1 MNITLNS
8 TLRSLRRKKN
18 VTQEELASHLGITAQ
33 SVGKW
38 ERGEGFPDITLLP
51 AIALYFGV
59 TTDELLGIDKARIDE
74 RIKSLEAESLRLR
87 NLGDMPENLA
97 LWESAYREFPNDCR
111 VMSHLMDALGQ
122 DPHYPHPKDVCE
134 RRIWLG
140 ERVLDESTDSKLREH
155 AAMSLCYTF
164 NELRDTK
171 NALKYADMCGSIHSC
186 REGLRAFVTDG
197 EEGVKATQKYL
208 LALIQSAV
216 FAASDMTN
224 KSCSTDDER
233 LTALNFSIS
242 LLKLLFSDGRFGF
255 YANDLSVFYEWI
267 AVVHARRADKEKTL
281 TALAE
286 SVRYAV
292 EGAEV
297 NGNYT
302 YTSPMVNRVVSDPKT
317 SAKNYKG
324 NACDLRLEDLSKRCY
339 DFLRE
344 DERFV
349 KFMSELRAHKELST
363 PDFPDKSSRAGA

>member
-38 ERGEGFPDITLLP
+38 ERGEGFPDITLL
-51 AIALYFGV
+51 

-87 NLGDMPENLA
+87 NLGDVPENLA

-155 AAMSLCYTF
+155 A
-164 NELRDTK
+164 
-171 NALKYADMCGSIHSC
+171 DMCGSIHSC

-233 LTALNFSIS
+233 LTALNFGIS

-281 TALAE
+281 TALAD
-286 SVRYAV
+286 SVRYALEV
-292 EGAEV
+292 AEV

-302 YTSPMVNRVVSDPKT
+302 YTAPMVNRVVSDPKT

>member
-8 TLRSLRRKKN
+8 TLRALRRKKN

-87 NLGDMPENLA
+87 NLGDVPENLA
-97 LWESAYREFPNDCR
+97 LWERAYRESPNDCR

-134 RRIWLG
+134 RRIELG
-140 ERVLDESTDSKLREH
+140 ERILAESTDSKLREH

-164 NELRDTK
+164 NELRDTE
-171 NALKYADMCGSIHSC
+171 NALKYADMCGSINSC

-197 EEGVKATQKYL
+197 EEGVKATQEYL
-208 LALIQSAV
+208 LLLIQD
-216 FAASDMTN
+216 AAFTASNMTN
-224 KSCSTDDER
+224 KSCSTDDEH
-233 LTALNFSIS
+233 LTALEFAVS
-242 LLKLLFSDGRFGF
+242 LFKLLFPDGRFGY

-267 AVVHARRADKEKTL
+267 SFIHARRADKEKTL
-281 TALAE
+281 AALAE

-292 EGAEV
+292 EGSEIT
-297 NGNYT
+297 GNYA
-302 YTSPMVNRVVSDPKT
+302 YAAPMVNRIVKDPKT
-317 SAKNYKG
+317 SSKNYKG
-324 NACDLRLEDLSKRCY
+324 NACDLRLEDLSMHCY
-339 DFLRE
+339 DFLR
-344 DERFV
+344 DDGRFV
-349 KFMSELRAHKELST
+349 KLVSELRAHRELSS
-363 PDFPDKSSRAGA
+363 PDTI